1 MSYREFTSQ
10 GEYELPELS
19 DPQNPLLPQ
28 CFGNKED
35 SLYKLPWSG
44 ASLWFS
50 AMYPPNLFV
59 DGFRVAL
66 VGARVLSSACTGAD
80 MLFGACAR
88 APGHRC
94 QRTRSELSAPRT
106 ESQRKLAG
114 VRGRRS

>member
-1 MSYREFTSQ
+1 MRLSRSLASQVPNESFIAQMSYREFTSQ

-66 VGARVLSSACTGAD
+66 VGARVPFLSLHWSRHAI
-80 MLFGACAR
+80 
-88 APGHRC
+88 
-94 QRTRSELSAPRT
+94 Q
-106 ESQRKLAG
+106 
-114 VRGRRS
+114 